1 MRTSDLSFIILCFS
15 ISQHPICTCQFFC
28 SQDEKALAP
37 LPEVPQTVEAQ
48 AKAAEDK
55 IRADEVDAGEPSLLD
70 AGVLVKKCHTFKL
83 QFK

>member
-15 ISQHPICTCQFFC
+15 ISQHPIC

>member
-1 MRTSDLSFIILCFS
+1 MHTSDLSLPLNS
-15 ISQHPICTCQFFC
+15 ISQHPLLTRQHIC

-70 AGVLVKKCHTFKL
+70 VGVLVKKSHRSNCNSSS
-83 QFK
+83 